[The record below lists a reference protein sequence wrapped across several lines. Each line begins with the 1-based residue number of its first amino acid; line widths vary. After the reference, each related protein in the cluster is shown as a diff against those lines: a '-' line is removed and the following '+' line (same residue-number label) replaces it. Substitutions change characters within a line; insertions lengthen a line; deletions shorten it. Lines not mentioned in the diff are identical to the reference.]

1 MYARIGNLEIL
12 DSYTSSIELG
22 DTVSVE
28 AVVKNPL
35 DWHHFYENITS
46 IKPGSMTQFTVV
58 TSTGERVVGVGNI
71 VEIEKWSNKGK
82 FGFKIKLRTGKR
94 KSANSKRTRI
104 QLPNETVIKRL
115 ENSIQV
121 PAR

>member
-12 DSYTSSIELG
+12 DSYASNIELG

-94 KSANSKRTRI
+94 KSATSKRTRI
-104 QLPNETVIKRL
+104 QLPNETMIKRL
-115 ENSIQV
+115 ENSIQI

>member
-12 DSYTSSIELG
+12 DSYTSNIELG